1 MYEESGIGNYHGE
14 EVTTLT
20 GLFVVGKEIILPT
33 NKPNKSNHTTV
44 NTVVFSDLKTN
55 NQHRR
60 AILMYHKCK
69 SKQKVNMD
77 ENTKDQ

>member
-1 MYEESGIGNYHGE
+1 MYEESGIGSYHSE

-20 GLFVVGKEIILPT
+20 GLFVVGKEINLST
-33 NKPNKSNHTTV
+33 NKPKKSNHTTV
-44 NTVVFSDLKTN
+44 NTVVFSDLTTN

-69 SKQKVNMD
+69 RTQEVNMG